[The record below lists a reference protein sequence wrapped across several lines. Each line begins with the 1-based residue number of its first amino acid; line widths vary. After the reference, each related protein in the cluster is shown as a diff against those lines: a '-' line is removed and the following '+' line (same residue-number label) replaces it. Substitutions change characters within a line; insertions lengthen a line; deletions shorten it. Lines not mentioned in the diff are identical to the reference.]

1 MALHRELETFGRRH
15 LRRRCVQCG
24 LADAGAAG
32 RERCPR
38 CRCDLAARPPK
49 SYAEMEGL
57 FELAEPRPHADYVG
71 RVRAD
76 AAAARWLAVVGLVGL
91 ASVATLA
98 AAILVAGAGR

>member
-1 MALHRELETFGRRH
+1 MALHREIETFGRRH
-15 LRRRCVQCG
+15 LRRRCVRCG

-32 RERCPR
+32 QERCPR
-38 CRCDLAARPPK
+38 CRCDLAARPPR

-57 FELAEPRPHADYVG
+57 FELAEPRQHADWVG

-91 ASVATLA
+91 ASAGTLA
-98 AAILVAGAGR
+98 AAVLIAGMGR